1 MSSFLK
7 NISYGN
13 NPSKP
18 YFVLWE
24 ISVLNIPIVW
34 PMLDERSG
42 GYNKTGIL
50 LAILAITELA
60 TRPRVI
66 ANEKVITRDPTPG
79 HHKPTWFTSSIALG
93 SLIFSL
99 HCFLTDSSTLISWTW
114 TGYPIKGPVPHTHGI
129 LTLLAQ
135 CIGLGIPVTNSSVE
149 RLLSSPAWLAFGA
162 LSSCVLYS
170 YGDWFGYFGGLGLA
184 IFLMSIIPRVVI
196 DASLHEQA
204 GKVYFTAF
212 LVSILFYLANVWT
225 VAYAFVPA
233 GWILRERTDL

>member
-1 MSSFLK
+1 
-7 NISYGN
+7 
-13 NPSKP
+13 
-18 YFVLWE
+18 
-24 ISVLNIPIVW
+24 
-34 PMLDERSG
+34 MLDERSG

-50 LAILAITELA
+50 LAISAITELA
-60 TRPRVI
+60 IRPRAI

-79 HHKPTWFTSSIALG
+79 HHKPTWLTSSIALG
-93 SLIFSL
+93 SLVFSL

-170 YGDWFGYFGGLGLA
+170 YGDWIGYFGGLGLA

-212 LVSILFYLANVWT
+212 LVSILFYLAYVWT